1 MINRVIQSCL
11 RHRFLVLIGLIGLL
25 AYGTYAA
32 VNLQVDAFP
41 DVTNVQVQVYTTWP
55 GMSPEEV
62 EKQVTFPIEVQ
73 LAGLP
78 DMTELRSV
86 SRFGYSLVTAVF
98 ADQVDLYFA
107 RQLVLERLIA
117 AKEKLPKSAD
127 SVLGPIAT
135 GLSEIYQYTLEEE
148 NALPPGTP
156 GEETARLMRLRT
168 IQDALV
174 RPLLKTVSGV
184 TDINSFGGYVRQYQ
198 VQVDPDKLRKFDL
211 NLKQVFAALAANNAN
226 AGGNVLT
233 KGSEQALVRGLGL
246 MQTIQD
252 IEAVVLKEVSGTPVL
267 VKDVATVSEGPAS
280 RWGAVLK
287 DGKRE
292 AVAGIVLMIRGGSG
306 REVVSAV
313 KEKVAM
319 LNAGGILPKGITLK
333 AFYDRTGLVR
343 DCINTV
349 GWAIAEGVLLVILVV
364 YLFLRSF
371 RGSLVIALTLPLVA
385 LATFIAMRQVGLS
398 ANLMSLGGL
407 AISIGMIVD
416 STIIQVENV
425 MHRLGEMPPGGSFGL
440 TVLNAVLEVRK
451 PSLFGELIIALT
463 FLPIMTLQG
472 MEGKMFAPL
481 AFTVV
486 IALLASLVLSIVAI
500 PSLCSYV
507 LKAAPERVSVLV
519 LTAQRIYRPVLA
531 LSLENRKTVLL
542 GAGGLLALSLAA
554 VPFLGTEFIPRLDE
568 GYLTNIT
575 IRLPSV
581 SLAQSVKMERQM
593 QQALL
598 KFPEVESVVSKIG
611 AAEIATEA
619 HGVESSEPIVTLRPR
634 SEWRTA
640 RTMEELITKMRG
652 ELEKIPGV
660 AYNFSQ
666 PIAHRVDHLVSGV
679 KSQVAVKI
687 FGDDMHLLRDKGEE
701 AASLLR
707 TVPGVTDLRV
717 EQVAGL
723 PNLNIKIDR
732 ARLSRYG
739 LNVADVQEVIE
750 TAIGGKAATEI
761 IEGQVRVEV
770 MVRFTEERRNS
781 AEAIGNVLVAT
792 PGGGS
797 VPLVELAEISETE
810 GPLQVSRDNGRR
822 RIVVE
827 FNIKNRDTGGVV
839 VDGQK
844 LLSSRLSLPPGYYT
858 AWGGT
863 FENQERAMERLL
875 LIVPLTL
882 ALIYLLLFLT
892 FGSLRYA
899 SLIMLNL
906 PLALMGGILG
916 LLITGQ
922 YLSVPA
928 AVGFIA
934 LFGVAVLNGMVLV
947 SQINQ
952 LRQEGLPL
960 DEAVRQGCER
970 RLRPVLMTALVA
982 ILGLTPLLFA
992 SGPGSEVQRPLA
1004 VVVVSGLFTATLLTL
1019 VVLPVLYQ
1027 WFAEP
1032 EMKSWEENP
1041 GENLWNIRRPID

>member
-1 MINRVIQSCL
+1 MIERIIQGCL
-11 RHRFLVLIGLIGLL
+11 RHRFLVLIALAGLV
-25 AYGTYAA
+25 AYGVYASLQ
-32 VNLQVDAFP
+32 LQVDAFP

-62 EKQVTFPIEVQ
+62 EQQVTFPVEVQ
-73 LAGLP
+73 MAGLP
-78 DMTELRSV
+78 DMVELRSV
-86 SRFGYSLVTAVF
+86 SRFGLSLITVVF

-117 AKEKLPKSAD
+117 AKEKLPKGVEP
-127 SVLGPIAT
+127 VLGPIAT

-148 NALPPGTP
+148 NAPLPASPGQ
-156 GEETARLMRLRT
+156 ETARLMRLRT
-168 IQDALV
+168 IQDAIV
-174 RPLLKTVSGV
+174 RPLLKTVPGV
-184 TDINSFGGYVRQYQ
+184 TDINSFGGYVKQYQ
-198 VQVDPDKLRKFDL
+198 VQVDPDRLRKFDL
-211 NLKQVFAALAANNAN
+211 SLKQVFSALTVSNAN
-226 AGGNVLT
+226 AGGNILE

-246 MQTIQD
+246 MQSIQD
-252 IEAVVLKEVSGTPVL
+252 IEDVVLKEVNGTPVL
-267 VKDVATVSEGPAS
+267 VKDVATVSAGPAT

-287 DGKRE
+287 NGKRE

-306 REVVSAV
+306 REVVAAV
-313 KEKVAM
+313 KEKVAQ

-349 GWAIAEGVLLVILVV
+349 GRAIAEGVLLVILVV

-371 RGSLVIALTLPLVA
+371 RGALVIALTLPLVA

-425 MHRLGEMPPGGSFGL
+425 MHRLGEMRPGGNFGL
-440 TVLNAVLEVRK
+440 TVLKAVLEVRK

-500 PSLCSYV
+500 PSLCSYM
-507 LKAAPERVSVLV
+507 LEPAPERVSFLV
-519 LTAQRIYRPVLA
+519 RAAQRVYRPVLA
-531 LSLENRKTVLL
+531 LALENRKTVLL
-542 GAGGLLALSLAA
+542 GAGALLALSLAA
-554 VPFLGTEFIPRLDE
+554 VPYLGTEFIPRMDE
-568 GYLTNIT
+568 GYITNVT

-581 SLAQSVKMERQM
+581 SLPQSVEMERQM
-593 QQALL
+593 QRALL

-611 AAEIATEA
+611 AAEIATES
-619 HGVESSEPIVTLRPR
+619 HGVESSEPIVVLKPR
-634 SEWRTA
+634 SQWRTA
-640 RTMEELITKMRG
+640 RTVEELIAKMRV

-660 AYNFSQ
+660 TYNFSQ

-687 FGDDMHLLRDKGEE
+687 FGDDMNLLRAKAEE
-701 AASLLR
+701 AAALLR
-707 TVPGVTDLRV
+707 TVPGVTDLRA
-717 EQVAGL
+717 EQVAGM

-732 ARLSRYG
+732 RRLARYG

-750 TAIGGKAATEI
+750 TAVGGKAATEI

-770 MVRFTEERRNS
+770 VVRFPEGQRNS
-781 AEAIGNVLVAT
+781 PEAIGNILVAT
-792 PGGGS
+792 PKGGS
-797 VPLVELAEISETE
+797 VPLVELAELTETE
-810 GPLQVSRDNGRR
+810 GPLQISRDNARR

-827 FNIKNRDTGGVV
+827 FNIKGRDTGSVV
-839 VDGQK
+839 TDGQR
-844 LLSSRLSLPPGYYT
+844 LLTSRLSLPPGYYT

-863 FENQERAMERLL
+863 FENQARAMQRLL
-875 LIVPLTL
+875 LIVPVTL

-899 SLIMLNL
+899 GLIMLNL
-906 PLALMGGILG
+906 PLALIGGIFG
-916 LLITGQ
+916 LLITGL

-934 LFGVAVLNGMVLV
+934 LFGVAVLNGVVLV

-952 LRQEGLPL
+952 LRGTGLPL
-960 DEAVRQGCER
+960 EESVRQGCER

-1019 VVLPVLYQ
+1019 VVLPVLYHYLIEQ
-1027 WFAEP
+1027 NVDSNKQEDSA
-1032 EMKSWEENP
+1032 
-1041 GENLWNIRRPID
+1041 

>member
-1 MINRVIQSCL
+1 MIDRVIQSCL
-11 RHRFLVLIGLIGLL
+11 RHRLMVLIALAGLVF
-25 AYGTYAA
+25 YGVYASLK
-32 VNLQVDAFP
+32 LQVDAFP

-73 LAGLP
+73 MAGLP
-78 DMTELRSV
+78 DMVELRSV
-86 SRFGYSLVTAVF
+86 SRFGLSLITVVF
-98 ADQVDLYFA
+98 ADQVNLYFA

-117 AKEKLPKSAD
+117 AKEKVPKGVEP
-127 SVLGPIAT
+127 VLGPIAT

-148 NALPPGTP
+148 NAPPLAAP
-156 GEETARLMRLRT
+156 GPETARLMRLRT
-168 IQDALV
+168 IQDAIV
-174 RPLLKTVSGV
+174 RPFLKTVPGV
-184 TDINSFGGYVRQYQ
+184 TDINSFGGYVKQYQ
-198 VQVDPDKLRKFDL
+198 VQVDPDRLRKFDL
-211 NLKQVFAALAANNAN
+211 SLKHVFGALAASNAN
-226 AGGNVLT
+226 AGGNVLE

-246 MQTIQD
+246 MQSVQD
-252 IEAVVLKEVSGTPVL
+252 IEAVVLKEVNGTPVL
-267 VKDVATVSEGPAS
+267 VKDVATVKEGPAS
-280 RWGAVLK
+280 RWGAVLSN
-287 DGKRE
+287 GKQE

-306 REVVSAV
+306 REVVGAV
-313 KEKVAM
+313 KEKVAQ
-319 LNAGGILPKGITLK
+319 LNAGGILPKGVTLK

-349 GWAIAEGVLLVILVV
+349 SRAIAEGVLLVILVV

-371 RGSLVIALTLPLVA
+371 RGALIIALTLPLVA
-385 LATFIAMRQVGLS
+385 LATFITMRQVGLS

-416 STIIQVENV
+416 SAIIQVENV
-425 MHRLGEMPPGGSFGL
+425 MHHLGEMKPGQNFGQ

-507 LKAAPERVSVLV
+507 LKPAPERLSFLV
-519 LTAQRIYRPVLA
+519 RAAQRVYRPVLA
-531 LSLENRKTVLL
+531 LALDNRKTVLL
-542 GAGGLLALSLAA
+542 GTGGFLALSLAA
-554 VPFLGTEFIPRLDE
+554 VPFLGTEFIPRMDE
-568 GYLTNIT
+568 GYITNIT

-581 SLAQSVKMERQM
+581 SLSQSVEMERQM

-611 AAEIATEA
+611 AAEIATES
-619 HGVESSEPIVTLRPR
+619 HGVESSEPIVVLKPR
-634 SEWRTA
+634 SQWRTA
-640 RTMEELITKMRG
+640 HTVEELIAEMRV

-679 KSQVAVKI
+679 KSQVGVKI
-687 FGDDMHLLRDKGEE
+687 FGDDMNLLRAKAEE
-701 AASLLR
+701 AAALLR
-707 TVPGVTDLRV
+707 TVPGVADLRA
-717 EQVAGL
+717 EQVAGM
-723 PNLNIKIDR
+723 PNLNLKIDR
-732 ARLSRYG
+732 ARLARYG
-739 LNVADVQEVIE
+739 LTVADVQEVIE
-750 TAIGGKAATEI
+750 TAVGGKAATEI
-761 IEGQVRVEV
+761 IEGQMRVEV
-770 MVRFTEERRNS
+770 MVRFPEARRNS
-781 AEAIGNVLVAT
+781 AEAIGNILVTT

-797 VPLVELAEISETE
+797 VPLTELVEIIETE
-810 GPLQVSRDNGRR
+810 GPVQISRDNARR

-827 FNIKNRDTGGVV
+827 FNIKGRDTGSVV
-839 VDGQK
+839 ADGQR
-844 LLSSRLSLPPGYYT
+844 LLSSRLALPPGYY
-858 AWGGT
+858 ASWGGT
-863 FENQERAMERLL
+863 FENQERAMQRLL
-875 LIVPLTL
+875 LIVPVTL
-882 ALIYLLLFLT
+882 ALVYLLLFLT

-906 PLALMGGILG
+906 PLALIGGILG
-916 LLITGQ
+916 LLFTGL

-934 LFGVAVLNGMVLV
+934 LFGVAVLNGVVLV

-952 LRQEGLPL
+952 LREGGLSI

-1004 VVVVSGLFTATLLTL
+1004 VVVVGGLFTATLLTL

-1032 EMKSWEENP
+1032 ETES
-1041 GENLWNIRRPID
+1041 

>member
-1 MINRVIQSCL
+1 MIERVIQSCL
-11 RHRFLVLIGLIGLL
+11 RHRFLVLIALAGLV
-25 AYGTYAA
+25 AYGVYASMK
-32 VNLQVDAFP
+32 LQVDAFP

-86 SRFGYSLVTAVF
+86 SRFGFSLITVVF
-98 ADQVDLYFA
+98 ADHVDLYFA

-117 AKEKLPKSAD
+117 AKEKLPKGSD
-127 SVLGPIAT
+127 PVLGPIAT

-148 NALPPGTP
+148 NAPPPATP
-156 GEETARLMRLRT
+156 GQETARLMRLRT
-168 IQDALV
+168 IQDAIV
-174 RPLLKTVSGV
+174 RPFLKTVPGV
-184 TDINSFGGYVRQYQ
+184 TDINSFGGYVKQYQ
-198 VQVDPDKLRKFDL
+198 VQVDPDRLRKFDL
-211 NLKQVFAALAANNAN
+211 TLKQVFSTLTASNAN
-226 AGGNVLT
+226 AGGNVLER
-233 KGSEQALVRGLGL
+233 GSEQALVRGLGL
-246 MQTIQD
+246 MQSIQD
-252 IEAVVLKEVSGTPVL
+252 IEGVVLKEVNGTPVL
-267 VKDVATVSEGPAS
+267 IKDVAKVSEGPAS

-292 AVAGIVLMIRGGSG
+292 EVAGIVLMIRGGSG
-306 REVVSAV
+306 REVVGAV
-313 KEKVAM
+313 KEKVDR
-319 LNAGGILPKGITLK
+319 LNVGGVLPKGVTLK

-349 GWAIAEGVLLVILVV
+349 GRAIAEGVLLVILVV

-371 RGSLVIALTLPLVA
+371 RGALVIALTLPLVA

-425 MHRLGEMPPGGSFGL
+425 MHHLGEMKPGQNFGQ

-507 LKAAPERVSVLV
+507 LKPVPERVSILV
-519 LTAQRIYRPVLA
+519 RAAQRVYRPVLA
-531 LSLENRKTVLL
+531 LALENRKTVLL

-568 GYLTNIT
+568 GYITNIT

-581 SLAQSVKMERQM
+581 SLSQSVEMERQM

-619 HGVESSEPIVTLRPR
+619 HGVESSEPIVVLKPR
-634 SEWRTA
+634 SQWRNA
-640 RTMEELITKMRG
+640 RTVEDLIAKMRV

-687 FGDDMHLLRDKGEE
+687 FGDDMNLLRAKAEE
-701 AASLLR
+701 AAALLR
-707 TVPGVTDLRV
+707 TVPGVTDLRA
-717 EQVAGL
+717 EQVAGM

-732 ARLSRYG
+732 AKLSRYG
-739 LNVADVQEVIE
+739 LTVADVQEVIE
-750 TAIGGKAATEI
+750 TAVGGKAATEI
-761 IEGQVRVEV
+761 VEGQIRVEV
-770 MVRFTEERRNS
+770 VVRFPEERRNS
-781 AEAIGNVLVAT
+781 LEAIANVLAT
-792 PGGGS
+792 TPKGGS
-797 VPLVELAEISETE
+797 VPLAELAEIIETE
-810 GPLQVSRDNGRR
+810 GPLQISRDNARR

-827 FNIKNRDTGGVV
+827 FNIKGRDTGSVV
-839 VDGQK
+839 TDGQK
-844 LLSSRLSLPPGYYT
+844 LLSSRLSLPPGYYAT
-858 AWGGT
+858 WGGT
-863 FENQERAMERLL
+863 FENQERAMQRLL
-875 LIVPLTL
+875 LIVPVTL
-882 ALIYLLLFLT
+882 ALVYLLLFLT
-892 FGSLRYA
+892 FQSLRYS

-906 PLALMGGILG
+906 PLALIGGILG
-916 LLITGQ
+916 LLITGL

-934 LFGVAVLNGMVLV
+934 LFGVAVLNGVVLV

-952 LRQEGLPL
+952 LRDTGLPL
-960 DEAVRQGCER
+960 EESVRQGCER

-992 SGPGSEVQRPLA
+992 SGPGSECQRPLA
-1004 VVVVSGLFTATLLTL
+1004 VVVVGGLFTATLLTL

-1032 EMKSWEENP
+1032 KRES
-1041 GENLWNIRRPID
+1041 

>member
-1 MINRVIQSCL
+1 M
-11 RHRFLVLIGLIGLL
+11 VLIALAGLVAFG
-25 AYGTYAA
+25 AYAA
-32 VNLQVDAFP
+32 VKLQVDAFP

-62 EKQVTFPIEVQ
+62 EQQVTFPIEVQ
-73 LAGLP
+73 MAGLP
-78 DMTELRSV
+78 DMVELRSV
-86 SRFGYSLVTAVF
+86 SRFGLSLITVVF

-117 AKEKLPKSAD
+117 AKEKLPKGSD
-127 SVLGPIAT
+127 PVLGPIAT

-148 NALPPGTP
+148 NAPPPASP
-156 GEETARLMRLRT
+156 GEETARLIRLRT
-168 IQDALV
+168 IQDAIV
-174 RPLLKTVSGV
+174 RPFLKIVPGV
-184 TDINSFGGYVRQYQ
+184 TDINSFGGYVKQYQ
-198 VQVDPDKLRKFDL
+198 VQVDPDRLRKYDL
-211 NLKQVFAALAANNAN
+211 SLKHVFGALAASNAN
-226 AGGNVLT
+226 AGGNVLE

-246 MQTIQD
+246 MKSVQD
-252 IEAVVLKEVSGTPVL
+252 IEAVVLKEVNGTPVL

-306 REVVSAV
+306 REVVGAV
-313 KEKVAM
+313 KEKVAQ
-319 LNAGGILPKGITLK
+319 LNAGGILPKGVTLK

-349 GWAIAEGVLLVILVV
+349 SRAIAEGVLLVILVV

-371 RGSLVIALTLPLVA
+371 RGALVIALTLPLVA
-385 LATFIAMRQVGLS
+385 LATFITMRQMGLS

-416 STIIQVENV
+416 SSIIQVENV
-425 MHRLGEMPPGGSFGL
+425 MHHLGEMQPGQNFGR

-507 LKAAPERVSVLV
+507 LKPAPERVSFLV
-519 LTAQRIYRPVLA
+519 RAAQRVYRPILA
-531 LSLENRKTVLL
+531 LALENRKTVLL
-542 GAGGLLALSLAA
+542 GTGGFLALSLAT

-581 SLAQSVKMERQM
+581 SLPQSVEMERQM

-619 HGVESSEPIVTLRPR
+619 HGVESSEPIVLLKPR
-634 SEWRTA
+634 SQWRTA
-640 RTMEELITKMRG
+640 RTVEELIAKMRV
-652 ELEKIPGV
+652 ELEKIPGL

-679 KSQVAVKI
+679 KSQVGVKI
-687 FGDDMHLLRDKGEE
+687 FGDDMNLLRAKAEE
-701 AASLLR
+701 AAALLR
-707 TVPGVTDLRV
+707 TVPGVADLRA
-717 EQVAGL
+717 EQVAGM
-723 PNLNIKIDR
+723 PNLNLKIDR
-732 ARLSRYG
+732 ARLARYG
-739 LNVADVQEVIE
+739 LTVADVQEVIE
-750 TAIGGKAATEI
+750 TAVGGKAATEI
-761 IEGQVRVEV
+761 IEGQMHVEV
-770 MVRFTEERRNS
+770 VVRFPEERRNS
-781 AEAIGNVLVAT
+781 TEAIGNILVTT

-797 VPLVELAEISETE
+797 VPLAELAQIIETE
-810 GPLQVSRDNGRR
+810 GPVQISRDNARR

-827 FNIKNRDTGGVV
+827 FNIKGRDTGSVV
-839 VDGQK
+839 ADGQR
-844 LLSSRLSLPPGYYT
+844 LLSSRLALPPGYYAT
-858 AWGGT
+858 WGGT
-863 FENQERAMERLL
+863 FENQERAMQRLL
-875 LIVPLTL
+875 LIVPVTL
-882 ALIYLLLFLT
+882 ALVYLLLFLT

-906 PLALMGGILG
+906 PLALIGGILG
-916 LLITGQ
+916 LLFTGL

-934 LFGVAVLNGMVLV
+934 LFGVAVLNGVVLV

-952 LRQEGLPL
+952 FRESGLSI
-960 DEAVRQGCER
+960 DESVRQGCER

-1004 VVVVSGLFTATLLTL
+1004 VVVVGGLFTATLLTL
-1019 VVLPVLYQ
+1019 VVLPVLYR

-1032 EMKSWEENP
+1032 ETQS
-1041 GENLWNIRRPID
+1041 

>member
-1 MINRVIQSCL
+1 MIDRIMQSCL
-11 RHRFLVLIGLIGLL
+11 RHRFLVLLGLLGLL

-32 VNLQVDAFP
+32 LNLQVDAFP

-78 DMTELRSV
+78 EMTELRSV
-86 SRFGYSLVTAVF
+86 SRFGYSLITVVF

-117 AKEKLPKSAD
+117 AKEKLPKGAD

-148 NALPPGTP
+148 NAPPP
-156 GEETARLMRLRT
+156 ASLGEETVRLMRLRT
-168 IQDALV
+168 IQDTMV
-174 RPLLKTVSGV
+174 RPFLKTVPGV

-198 VQVDPDKLRKFDL
+198 VKVDPDKLRKFDL
-211 NLKQVFAALAANNAN
+211 NLKQVLAALAANNVN
-226 AGGNVLT
+226 AGGNVLL

-246 MQTIQD
+246 MQTVQD
-252 IEAVVLKEVSGTPVL
+252 MEAVVLREVNGNPIL
-267 VKDVATVSEGPAS
+267 VRDVATVSEGPAS
-280 RWGAVLK
+280 RWGAVIK

-292 AVAGIVLMIRGGSG
+292 EVAGIVLMIRGGSG
-306 REVVSAV
+306 REVVKAV
-313 KEKVAM
+313 KEKIDQ
-319 LNAGGILPKGITLK
+319 LNTGGLLPKGITLK

-349 GWAIAEGVLLVILVV
+349 GRAIAEGFLLVIIVV

-371 RGSLVIALTLPLVA
+371 RGALVIALTLPLVA

-425 MHRLGEMPPGGSFGL
+425 MHRLGVMESGGNFGR
-440 TVLNAVLEVRK
+440 TVLDAVLEVRK

-486 IALLASLVLSIVAI
+486 IALLASLALSIVAI
-500 PSLCSYV
+500 PALCSYV
-507 LKAAPERVSVLV
+507 LKAGEERVSMLAQA
-519 LTAQRIYRPVLA
+519 AQRVYRPVLA
-531 LSLENRKTVLL
+531 LALAHHKTVLL
-542 GAGGLLALSLAA
+542 GAGGVFVLSLAA
-554 VPFLGTEFIPRLDE
+554 APFLGTEFIPRLDE
-568 GYLTNIT
+568 GYITNIT

-581 SLAQSVKMERQM
+581 SLPQSVAMERQM

-598 KFPEVESVVSKIG
+598 RFPEVESVVSKIG

-619 HGVESSEPIVTLRPR
+619 HGVEASEPIVTLKPR

-640 RTMEELITKMRG
+640 RTTEALIARMRV
-652 ELEKIPGV
+652 ELEKVPGV

-687 FGDDMHLLRDKGEE
+687 FGDDMHLLRAKAEE
-701 AASLLR
+701 AAALLK
-707 TVPGVTDLRV
+707 TIPGITDLQA

-723 PNLNIKIDR
+723 PNLNLKIDR
-732 ARLSRYG
+732 AKIARYG

-750 TAIGGKAATEI
+750 TAVGGKAATEI
-761 IEGQVRVEV
+761 IEGQMRVEV
-770 MVRFTEERRNS
+770 LVRFPEERRNS
-781 AEAIGNVLVAT
+781 PEAIGNILVAT

-797 VPLVELAEISETE
+797 MPLAELAEIRETE
-810 GPLQVSRDNGRR
+810 GPLQISRDDARR

-827 FNIKNRDTGGVV
+827 FNIKGRDTGSVV
-839 VDGQK
+839 ADGQK

-863 FENQERAMERLL
+863 FENQKRAMQRLL
-875 LIVPLTL
+875 LIVPVTL

-899 SLIMLNL
+899 TLIMLNL
-906 PLALMGGILG
+906 PLALAGGILG

-934 LFGVAVLNGMVLV
+934 LFGVAVLNGVVLV

-952 LRQEGLPL
+952 LRQEDLAL
-960 DEAVRQGCER
+960 EEAIRQGCER

-982 ILGLTPLLFA
+982 ILGLIPLLFA

-1004 VVVVSGLFTATLLTL
+1004 VVVVFGLFTATVLTL
-1019 VVLPVLYQ
+1019 IVLPVLYQ
-1027 WFAEP
+1027 YFAEP
-1032 EMKSWEENP
+1032 LPEGQEAGFEK
-1041 GENLWNIRRPID
+1041 LT

>member
-1 MINRVIQSCL
+1 MIDKVIRSCL
-11 RHRFLVLIGLIGLL
+11 RHRFLVLIGLIGLV

-32 VNLQVDAFP
+32 VQLEVDAFP

-55 GMSPEEV
+55 GMSPEEI

-73 LAGLP
+73 LSGLP

-86 SRFGYSLVTAVF
+86 SRFGYSLITVVF
-98 ADQVDLYFA
+98 ADHVDLYFA

-117 AKEKLPKSAD
+117 AKEKLPPGAD
-127 SVLGPIAT
+127 PVLGPIAT

-148 NALPPGTP
+148 NAPPPASP
-156 GEETARLMRLRT
+156 GEETVRLMRLRT
-168 IQDALV
+168 IQDAIV
-174 RPLLKTVSGV
+174 RPFLKTVPGV
-184 TDINSFGGYVRQYQ
+184 TDINSFGGFVRQYQ
-198 VQVDPDKLRKFDL
+198 VQVDPERLRKFDL
-211 NLKQVFAALAANNAN
+211 SLRQVFSALAANNAN
-226 AGGNVLT
+226 AGGNVLE
-233 KGSEQALVRGLGL
+233 KGSERALVRGLGL
-246 MQTIQD
+246 MHSIQD
-252 IEAVVLKEVSGTPVL
+252 IEAVVLKEVNGTPVL
-267 VKDVATVSEGPAS
+267 VRDVAVVNEGPAT

-287 DGKRE
+287 DGNRE
-292 AVAGIVLMIRGGSG
+292 EVAGVVLMIRGGSG

-313 KEKVAM
+313 KEKVAQ
-319 LNAGGILPKGITLK
+319 LNAGGILPEGITLK
-333 AFYDRTGLVR
+333 AFYDRTDLVK

-349 GWAIAEGVLLVILVV
+349 SRAIGEGVLLVILVV

-371 RGSLVIALTLPLVA
+371 RGALVISITLPLVA

-416 STIIQVENV
+416 SAVIQVENV
-425 MHRLGEMPPGGSFGL
+425 MHHLGEMQPGQNFGL

-486 IALLASLVLSIVAI
+486 IALLVSLLLSVVAI
-500 PSLCSYV
+500 PSLCSYI
-507 LKAAPERVSVLV
+507 LKPAPERMSYLV
-519 LTAQRIYRPVLA
+519 RAAQRAYRPVLNWA
-531 LSLENRKTVLL
+531 LNNHKFVLL
-542 GAGGLLALSLAA
+542 GAGGLLAVSLVAF
-554 VPFLGTEFIPRLDE
+554 PFLGTEFVPRLDE
-568 GYLTNIT
+568 GTITNIM

-581 SLAQSVKMERQM
+581 SLSQSIDMERQM
-593 QQALL
+593 HKVLL
-598 KFPEVESVVSKIG
+598 EFPEVKSVVSKIG

-619 HGVESSEPIVTLRPR
+619 HGVESSEPLVALKPKD
-634 SEWRTA
+634 EWQSA
-640 RTMEELITKMRG
+640 RTTEELIAKMRQ

-660 AYNFSQ
+660 AFNFSQ

-687 FGDDMHLLRDKGEE
+687 FGDDMNLLSRKAEE
-701 AASLLR
+701 AAALLR
-707 TVPGVTDLRV
+707 TVPGVADLRV

-723 PNLNIKIDR
+723 PNLNINIDR
-732 ARLSRYG
+732 SELARHG

-750 TAIGGKAATEI
+750 TAIGGKAATQI
-761 IEGQVRVEV
+761 IEGQMRVEV
-770 MVRFTEERRNS
+770 LVRFPEERRNNP
-781 AEAIGNVLVAT
+781 EAIGNIVVAA
-792 PGGGS
+792 PGGYN
-797 VPLVELAEISETE
+797 VPLADLAEINLAE
-810 GPLQVSRDNGRR
+810 GPVQISRDNVRR
-822 RIVVE
+822 RITVE
-827 FNIKNRDTGGVV
+827 FNIKDRDTGSVV
-839 VDGQK
+839 ADGQQV
-844 LLSSRLSLPPGYYT
+844 LQSRLDLPPGYYT

-863 FENQERAMERLL
+863 FENQERAMQRLM

-882 ALIYLLLFLT
+882 ALVYLLLFMT
-892 FGSLRYA
+892 FQSLRYA
-899 SLIMLNL
+899 TLIMLNL
-906 PLALMGGILG
+906 PLALVGGILG

-922 YLSVPA
+922 YLSVPS

-934 LFGVAVLNGMVLV
+934 LFGVAVLNGVVLV
-947 SQINQ
+947 SQFNQ
-952 LRQEGLPL
+952 LREQGMTVE
-960 DEAVRQGCER
+960 EAVRQGSER

-1027 WFAEP
+1027 RFA
-1032 EMKSWEENP
+1032 
-1041 GENLWNIRRPID
+1041 RRPSDL

>member
-1 MINRVIQSCL
+1 MIDRIIETCL
-11 RHRFLVLIGLIGLL
+11 RHRFLVLIALAGLL

-78 DMTELRSV
+78 NMTELRSV
-86 SRFGYSLVTAVF
+86 SRFGYSLITLVF
-98 ADQVDLYFA
+98 ADHVDLYFA

-117 AKEKLPKSAD
+117 AKEKLPKGSD
-127 SVLGPIAT
+127 PVLGAITT

-148 NALPPGTP
+148 NAPPPISP
-156 GEETARLMRLRT
+156 GEETLRLMRLRT
-168 IQDALV
+168 IQDAMV
-174 RPLLKTVSGV
+174 RPLLKTVPGV

-198 VQVDPDKLRKFDL
+198 VQVDPDKLRKYDL

-226 AGGNVLT
+226 AGGNVLVR
-233 KGSEQALVRGLGL
+233 GSEQALVRGLGL

-252 IEAVVLKEVSGTPVL
+252 MEAVVLKEVNGTPVL
-267 VKDVATVSEGPAS
+267 VKDVAAVSEGPAS

-306 REVVSAV
+306 REVVGAV
-313 KEKVAM
+313 KEKVAQ
-319 LNAGGILPKGITLK
+319 LNAGGLLPPGITLK

-343 DCINTV
+343 NCINTV
-349 GWAIAEGVLLVILVV
+349 GWAIAEGVFLVILVV
-364 YLFLRSF
+364 YLFLRSL
-371 RGSLVIALTLPLVA
+371 RGALVIALTLPLVA

-407 AISIGMIVD
+407 AISVGMIVD
-416 STIIQVENV
+416 SAVIQVENV
-425 MHRLGEMPPGGSFGL
+425 MHHLGEMKPGGNFGL

-463 FLPIMTLQG
+463 FLPILTLQG

-486 IALLASLVLSIVAI
+486 IALLASLALSIVAI
-500 PSLCSYV
+500 PSLCSYL
-507 LKAAPERVSVLV
+507 LKAAPERVSL
-519 LTAQRIYRPVLA
+519 LMQAAQRVYRPALA
-531 LSLENRKTVLL
+531 LALENRKTVLA
-542 GAGGLLALSLAA
+542 GAGGLLLLSLAA
-554 VPFLGTEFIPRLDE
+554 APFLGTEFIPRLDE

-581 SLAQSVKMERQM
+581 SLPQSVDMERQM

-619 HGVESSEPIVTLRPR
+619 HGVESSEPIVTLKPR
-634 SEWRTA
+634 SEWRSA
-640 RTMEELITKMRG
+640 RTMEELIAKMRE
-652 ELEKIPGV
+652 ELEKIPGM

-666 PIAHRVDHLVSGV
+666 PIAHRVDHLISGV
-679 KSQVAVKI
+679 KSQVAMKI
-687 FGDDMHLLRDKGEE
+687 FGDDMQVLRAKGEE
-701 AASLLR
+701 AAALLR
-707 TVPGVTDLRV
+707 TVPGVTDLQV

-732 ARLSRYG
+732 ARIARYG

-770 MVRFTEERRNS
+770 VVRFPEERRNS
-781 AEAIGNVLVAT
+781 PEAMGNILVAT
-792 PGGGS
+792 PAGGS
-797 VPLVELAEISETE
+797 VPLAELAEITLAE
-810 GPLQVSRDNGRR
+810 GPVQVSRDNARR
-822 RIVVE
+822 RLVVE
-827 FNIKNRDTGGVV
+827 FNIKGRDTGSVV
-839 VDGQK
+839 ADAQK
-844 LLSSRLSLPPGYYT
+844 LLASRLLLPPGYYT
-858 AWGGT
+858 AWGGA
-863 FENQERAMERLL
+863 FENQERAMQRLL
-875 LIVPLTL
+875 LIVPVTL
-882 ALIYLLLFLT
+882 ALIYLLLFMT

-899 SLIMLNL
+899 TLIMLNL
-906 PLALMGGILG
+906 PLALAGGILG
-916 LLITGQ
+916 LLVTGQ

-934 LFGVAVLNGMVLV
+934 LFGVAVLNGVVLV

-960 DEAVRQGCER
+960 EDAVRQGCER

-982 ILGLTPLLFA
+982 ILGLVPLLFA

-1004 VVVVSGLFTATLLTL
+1004 VVVVFGLFTSTLLTL
-1019 VVLPVLYQ
+1019 IVLPVLYQ
-1027 WFAEP
+1027 RFAERLA
-1032 EMKSWEENP
+1032 ES
-1041 GENLWNIRRPID
+1041 

>member
-1 MINRVIQSCL
+1 M
-11 RHRFLVLIGLIGLL
+11 VLIALAGLVF
-25 AYGTYAA
+25 YGVYASLK
-32 VNLQVDAFP
+32 LQVDAFP

-73 LAGLP
+73 MAGLP
-78 DMTELRSV
+78 DMVELRSV
-86 SRFGYSLVTAVF
+86 SRFGLSLITVVF
-98 ADQVDLYFA
+98 ADQVNLYFA

-117 AKEKLPKSAD
+117 AKEKVPKGVEP
-127 SVLGPIAT
+127 VLGPIAT

-148 NALPPGTP
+148 NAPPLAAP
-156 GEETARLMRLRT
+156 GPETARLMRLRT
-168 IQDALV
+168 IQDAIV
-174 RPLLKTVSGV
+174 RPFLKTVPGV
-184 TDINSFGGYVRQYQ
+184 TDINSFGGYVKQYQ
-198 VQVDPDKLRKFDL
+198 VQVDPDRLRKFDL
-211 NLKQVFAALAANNAN
+211 SLKHVFDALAASNAN
-226 AGGNVLT
+226 AGGNVLE

-252 IEAVVLKEVSGTPVL
+252 IEAVVLKAVNGTPVL
-267 VKDVATVSEGPAS
+267 VKDVAVVSEGPAS
-280 RWGAVLK
+280 RWGAVLAN
-287 DGKRE
+287 GKRE

-306 REVVSAV
+306 REVVGAV
-313 KEKVAM
+313 KEKVAQ
-319 LNAGGILPKGITLK
+319 LNAGGILPKGVTLK

-349 GWAIAEGVLLVILVV
+349 SRAIAEGVLLVILVV

-371 RGSLVIALTLPLVA
+371 RGALIIALTLPLVA
-385 LATFIAMRQVGLS
+385 LATFITMRQVGLS

-416 STIIQVENV
+416 SAIIQVENV
-425 MHRLGEMPPGGSFGL
+425 MHHLGEMKPGQNFGQ

-507 LKAAPERVSVLV
+507 LKPVPERVSVLV
-519 LTAQRIYRPVLA
+519 RAAQRVYRPVLA
-531 LSLENRKTVLL
+531 LALANHKTVLL
-542 GAGGLLALSLAA
+542 GTGAFLTLSLAA
-554 VPFLGTEFIPRLDE
+554 VPFLGTEFIPRMDE
-568 GYLTNIT
+568 GYITNIT

-581 SLAQSVKMERQM
+581 SLSQSVEMERQM

-611 AAEIATEA
+611 AAEIATES
-619 HGVESSEPIVTLRPR
+619 HGVESSEPIVVLKPR
-634 SEWRTA
+634 SQWRTA
-640 RTMEELITKMRG
+640 HTVEELIAQMRV

-679 KSQVAVKI
+679 KSQVGVKI
-687 FGDDMHLLRDKGEE
+687 FGDDMNLLRAKAEE
-701 AASLLR
+701 AAALLR
-707 TVPGVTDLRV
+707 TVPGVTDLRA
-717 EQVAGL
+717 EQVAGM
-723 PNLNIKIDR
+723 PNLNLKIDR

-739 LNVADVQEVIE
+739 LTVADVQEVIE
-750 TAIGGKAATEI
+750 TAVGGKAATEI
-761 IEGQVRVEV
+761 IEGQMRVEV
-770 MVRFTEERRNS
+770 VVRFPEERRNS
-781 AEAIGNVLVAT
+781 AEAIGNILVTT

-797 VPLVELAEISETE
+797 VPLAELAEIIETE
-810 GPLQVSRDNGRR
+810 GPVQISRDNARR

-827 FNIKNRDTGGVV
+827 FNIKGRDTGSVV
-839 VDGQK
+839 ADGQR
-844 LLSSRLSLPPGYYT
+844 LLSSRLALPPGYY
-858 AWGGT
+858 ASWGGT
-863 FENQERAMERLL
+863 FENQQRAMQRLL
-875 LIVPLTL
+875 LIVPVTL
-882 ALIYLLLFLT
+882 ALVYLLLFLT

-906 PLALMGGILG
+906 PLALIGGILG
-916 LLITGQ
+916 LLFTGL

-934 LFGVAVLNGMVLV
+934 LFGVSVLNGVVLV

-952 LRQEGLPL
+952 LRESGLSM
-960 DEAVRQGCER
+960 DESVRQGCER

-1004 VVVVSGLFTATLLTL
+1004 VVVVGGLFTATLLTL

-1032 EMKSWEENP
+1032 ETES
-1041 GENLWNIRRPID
+1041 

>member
-1 MINRVIQSCL
+1 MIERIIQSCL
-11 RHRFLVLIGLIGLL
+11 RHRFLVLVALVGLVG
-25 AYGTYAA
+25 YGVYASL
-32 VNLQVDAFP
+32 NLRVDAFP

-62 EKQVTFPIEVQ
+62 EQQVTFPVEVQ
-73 LAGLP
+73 MAGLP
-78 DMTELRSV
+78 DMVELRSV
-86 SRFGYSLVTAVF
+86 SRFGLSLITVVF

-107 RQLVLERLIA
+107 RQLVLERLIG
-117 AKEKLPKSAD
+117 AKEKLPKGVEP
-127 SVLGPIAT
+127 VLGPIAT

-148 NALPPGTP
+148 NAPLPASPGQ
-156 GEETARLMRLRT
+156 ETVRLMRLRT
-168 IQDALV
+168 IQDAIV
-174 RPLLKTVSGV
+174 RPLLKTVPGV
-184 TDINSFGGYVRQYQ
+184 TDINSFGGYVKQYQ
-198 VQVDPDKLRKFDL
+198 VQVDPDRLRKFDL
-211 NLKQVFAALAANNAN
+211 SLKQVFSALTVSNAN
-226 AGGNVLT
+226 AGGNILE

-246 MQTIQD
+246 MQSIQD
-252 IEAVVLKEVSGTPVL
+252 IEDVVLKEVNGTPVL
-267 VKDVATVSEGPAS
+267 VKDVATVSAGPAT

-306 REVVSAV
+306 REVVAAV
-313 KEKVAM
+313 KEKVSQ

-343 DCINTV
+343 DCITTV
-349 GWAIAEGVLLVILVV
+349 GRAIAEGVLLVILVV

-371 RGSLVIALTLPLVA
+371 RGALVIALTLPLVA

-425 MHRLGEMPPGGSFGL
+425 MHRLGEMQPGGNFGL

-500 PSLCSYV
+500 PSLCSYM
-507 LKAAPERVSVLV
+507 LKAAPERVSFLV
-519 LTAQRIYRPVLA
+519 RAAQRVYRPVLA
-531 LSLENRKTVLL
+531 LALENRKTVLL

-554 VPFLGTEFIPRLDE
+554 VPYLGTEFIPRMDE
-568 GYLTNIT
+568 GYITNVT

-581 SLAQSVKMERQM
+581 SLPQSVEMERQM

-598 KFPEVESVVSKIG
+598 QFPEVESVVSKIG
-611 AAEIATEA
+611 AAEIATES
-619 HGVESSEPIVTLRPR
+619 HGVESSEPIVVLKPR
-634 SEWRTA
+634 SQWRTA
-640 RTMEELITKMRG
+640 RTVEELIAKMRL

-660 AYNFSQ
+660 TYNFSQ

-687 FGDDMHLLRDKGEE
+687 FGDDMHLLRAKAEE
-701 AASLLR
+701 AAALLR
-707 TVPGVTDLRV
+707 TVPGVTDLRA

-732 ARLSRYG
+732 RRLARYG

-750 TAIGGKAATEI
+750 TAVGGKAATEI
-761 IEGQVRVEV
+761 IEGQVRIEV
-770 MVRFTEERRNS
+770 VVRFPEGRRNS
-781 AEAIGNVLVAT
+781 PEAIGNILVAA

-797 VPLVELAEISETE
+797 VPLVELAELIETE
-810 GPLQVSRDNGRR
+810 GPLQISRDNARR

-827 FNIKNRDTGGVV
+827 FNIKGRDTGSVV
-839 VDGQK
+839 ADGQR
-844 LLSSRLSLPPGYYT
+844 LLSSRLSLPAGYYT

-863 FENQERAMERLL
+863 FENQARAMQRLL
-875 LIVPLTL
+875 LIVPVTL

-899 SLIMLNL
+899 GLIMLNL
-906 PLALMGGILG
+906 PLALIGGIFG
-916 LLITGQ
+916 LLITGL

-934 LFGVAVLNGMVLV
+934 LFGVAVLNGVVLV

-952 LRQEGLPL
+952 LRDTGLPI
-960 DEAVRQGCER
+960 EESVRQGCER

-1019 VVLPVLYQ
+1019 VVLPVLYHYLSEQ
-1027 WFAEP
+1027 NVDSNKQEDSA
-1032 EMKSWEENP
+1032 
-1041 GENLWNIRRPID
+1041 

>member
-1 MINRVIQSCL
+1 MIERIIQNCL
-11 RHRFLVLIGLIGLL
+11 QHRFLVLIALAGLV
-25 AYGTYAA
+25 AYGSYTALK
-32 VNLQVDAFP
+32 LQVDAFP

-62 EKQVTFPIEVQ
+62 EKQITFPIEVQ

-86 SRFGYSLVTAVF
+86 SRFGFSLITVVF
-98 ADQVDLYFA
+98 DDHVDLYFA

-117 AKEKLPKSAD
+117 AKEKLPKGAD
-127 SVLGPIAT
+127 AVLGPIAT

-148 NALPPGTP
+148 NAPPPASP
-156 GEETARLMRLRT
+156 GDETARLIRLRT
-168 IQDALV
+168 IQDAIV
-174 RPLLKTVSGV
+174 RPLLKTVPGV
-184 TDINSFGGYVRQYQ
+184 TDINSFGGFVKQYQ
-198 VQVDPDKLRKFDL
+198 VQVDPDRLRKFDL
-211 NLKQVFAALAANNAN
+211 SLKQVFAALAGSNAN
-226 AGGNVLT
+226 AGGNVLE

-252 IEAVVLKEVSGTPVL
+252 IEGVVLKEVKGTPVL
-267 VKDVATVSEGPAS
+267 VKDVAKVSEGPAS

-292 AVAGIVLMIRGGSG
+292 EVAGIVLMIRGGSG
-306 REVVSAV
+306 REVVGAV
-313 KEKVAM
+313 KEKVAQ
-319 LNAGGILPKGITLK
+319 LNAGGILPKGVTLK

-349 GWAIAEGVLLVILVV
+349 SRAIAEGVVLVILVV
-364 YLFLRSF
+364 YLFLRSL
-371 RGSLVIALTLPLVA
+371 RGALVIALTLPLVA

-425 MHRLGEMPPGGSFGL
+425 MHRLGEMEPGGSFSR

-500 PSLCSYV
+500 PSLCSYM
-507 LKAAPERVSVLV
+507 LKPSAERVSFVV
-519 LTAQRIYRPVLA
+519 RAAQRVYRPVLA
-531 LSLENRKTVLL
+531 LALENRKTVLL
-542 GAGGLLALSLAA
+542 SAGGLLVLSLAA
-554 VPFLGTEFIPRLDE
+554 VPFLGTEFIPRMDE
-568 GYLTNIT
+568 GYITNIT

-619 HGVESSEPIVTLRPR
+619 HGVESSEPLVTLKPR
-634 SEWRTA
+634 SQWRTA
-640 RTMEELITKMRG
+640 RTMEELIAKMRV

-660 AYNFSQ
+660 VYNFSQ

-687 FGDDMHLLRDKGEE
+687 FGDDMNLLRDKAEE
-701 AASLLR
+701 AAALLQ
-707 TVPGVTDLRV
+707 TVRGVTDLRT

-732 ARLSRYG
+732 AKLSRYG
-739 LNVADVQEVIE
+739 LTIAEVQEVIE
-750 TAIGGKAATEI
+750 TAVGGKAATEI
-761 IEGQVRVEV
+761 IEGQMRVEV
-770 MVRFTEERRNS
+770 AVRFPEERRNS
-781 AEAIGNVLVAT
+781 PEAIANILVAT
-792 PGGGS
+792 PGGGT
-797 VPLVELAEISETE
+797 VPLAELAEIFERE
-810 GPLQVSRDNGRR
+810 GPVQISRDNARR

-827 FNIKNRDTGGVV
+827 FNIKGRDTGGVV
-839 VDGQK
+839 ADGQK
-844 LLSSRLSLPPGYYT
+844 LLASRLSLPPGYYIT
-858 AWGGT
+858 WGGT
-863 FENQERAMERLL
+863 FENQERAMQRLL
-875 LIVPLTL
+875 LIVPVTL
-882 ALIYLLLFLT
+882 VLIYLLLFLT

-906 PLALMGGILG
+906 PMALIGGIFG

-934 LFGVAVLNGMVLV
+934 LFGVAVLNGVVLV

-952 LRQEGLPL
+952 LRQEGFPL

-1019 VVLPVLYQ
+1019 VVLPVLYR
-1027 WFAEP
+1027 WFAERLP
-1032 EMKSWEENP
+1032 E
-1041 GENLWNIRRPID
+1041 I

>member
-1 MINRVIQSCL
+1 MPQ
-11 RHRFLVLIGLIGLL
+11 
-25 AYGTYAA
+25 
-32 VNLQVDAFP
+32 AFP
-41 DVTNVQVQVYTTWP
+41 
-55 GMSPEEV
+55 
-62 EKQVTFPIEVQ
+62 
-73 LAGLP
+73 
-78 DMTELRSV
+78 
-86 SRFGYSLVTAVF
+86 
-98 ADQVDLYFA
+98 
-107 RQLVLERLIA
+107 
-117 AKEKLPKSAD
+117 
-127 SVLGPIAT
+127 
-135 GLSEIYQYTLEEE
+135 
-148 NALPPGTP
+148 
-156 GEETARLMRLRT
+156 
-168 IQDALV
+168 
-174 RPLLKTVSGV
+174 
-184 TDINSFGGYVRQYQ
+184 
-198 VQVDPDKLRKFDL
+198 
-211 NLKQVFAALAANNAN
+211 ALAASNVN
-226 AGGNVLT
+226 AGGNVLS

-246 MQTIQD
+246 MQSIQD
-252 IEAVVLKEVSGTPVL
+252 IEAVVLKAVNGTPVL
-267 VKDVATVSEGPAS
+267 VRDVATVSEGPAS

-287 DGKRE
+287 NGKRE

-306 REVVSAV
+306 REVVGAV
-313 KEKVAM
+313 KEKVAQ
-319 LNAGGILPKGITLK
+319 LNAGGILPKGVTLK

-349 GWAIAEGVLLVILVV
+349 SRAIAEGVLLVILVV

-371 RGSLVIALTLPLVA
+371 RGALVIALTLPLVA
-385 LATFIAMRQVGLS
+385 LATFITMRQVGLS

-416 STIIQVENV
+416 SAIIQVENV
-425 MHRLGEMPPGGSFGL
+425 MHHLGEMKPGQNFGR

-507 LKAAPERVSVLV
+507 LKPVPERVSVLV
-519 LTAQRIYRPVLA
+519 RAAQRVYRPVLA
-531 LSLENRKTVLL
+531 LALENRKIVLL
-542 GAGGLLALSLAA
+542 GTGGFLALSLAA

-568 GYLTNIT
+568 GYITNIT

-581 SLAQSVKMERQM
+581 SLSQSVEMERQM

-611 AAEIATEA
+611 AAEIATES
-619 HGVESSEPIVTLRPR
+619 HGVESSEPIVVLKPR
-634 SEWRTA
+634 SQWRTA
-640 RTMEELITKMRG
+640 RTVEELIAKMRV

-660 AYNFSQ
+660 TYNFSQ

-679 KSQVAVKI
+679 KSQVGVKI
-687 FGDDMHLLRDKGEE
+687 FGDDMHLLRAKAEE
-701 AASLLR
+701 AAALLR
-707 TVPGVTDLRV
+707 TVPGVTDLRA
-717 EQVAGL
+717 EQVAGM
-723 PNLNIKIDR
+723 PNLNLKIDR
-732 ARLSRYG
+732 ARLSRHG
-739 LNVADVQEVIE
+739 LTVADVQEVIE
-750 TAIGGKAATEI
+750 TAVGGKAATEI
-761 IEGQVRVEV
+761 IEGQIRVDVVVRYP
-770 MVRFTEERRNS
+770 EERRNS
-781 AEAIGNVLVAT
+781 AEAIGNILVTT

-797 VPLVELAEISETE
+797 VPLAELAEIIETE
-810 GPLQVSRDNGRR
+810 GPLQVSRDNARR

-827 FNIKNRDTGGVV
+827 FNIKGRDTGSVV
-839 VDGQK
+839 ADGQRM
-844 LLSSRLSLPPGYYT
+844 LSSRLALPPGYYVT
-858 AWGGT
+858 WGGT
-863 FENQERAMERLL
+863 FENQERAMQRLL
-875 LIVPLTL
+875 LIVPVTL

-906 PLALMGGILG
+906 PLALIGGILG
-916 LLITGQ
+916 LLFTGL

-934 LFGVAVLNGMVLV
+934 LFGVAVLNGLVLV

-952 LRQEGLPL
+952 LRESGLSM
-960 DEAVRQGCER
+960 DESVRQGCER

-1004 VVVVSGLFTATLLTL
+1004 VVVVGGLFTATLLTL

-1032 EMKSWEENP
+1032 ETE
-1041 GENLWNIRRPID
+1041 L